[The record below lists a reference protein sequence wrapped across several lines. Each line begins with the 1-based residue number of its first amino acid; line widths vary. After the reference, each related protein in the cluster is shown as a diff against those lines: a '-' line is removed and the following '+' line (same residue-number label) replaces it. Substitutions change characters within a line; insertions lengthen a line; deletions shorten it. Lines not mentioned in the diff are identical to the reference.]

1 MRRLF
6 ENMDDNNQRR
16 KHNYKKHDTIADKKY
31 MIEDV
36 HYMMQYHLHI

>member
-6 ENMDDNNQRR
+6 ENMDDEIKRE
-16 KHNYKKHDTIADKKY
+16 KHQCKKRNSIEDKKY
-31 MIEDV
+31 SIEDI